1 MQINI
6 ETHMKLEVG
15 ISERLGEIL
24 SKTYGSCLL
33 IIDSGFSNTAM
44 GNIIKK
50 TLQNELD
57 LTIIE
62 TKSSNEP
69 TYDDID
75 AYLQTVEFK
84 TFQRNENLDKSVVL
98 GVGGGSA
105 MDIAKVI
112 AALLTNAGSP
122 LKYRGFDELQ
132 NPGVDCYLVPTTAGT
147 GSESSYNASLID
159 KGANKKMGING
170 RFMYATGS
178 FLDPAIMLDCPTE
191 IALSSAVDAFVHC
204 VEGFICNNSN
214 PISDGLAMRG
224 LELIWTGLSVFR
236 GEGKKIE
243 HWTNLMLGA
252 HIGGIV
258 QMNSGSGIAAAI
270 SYPLGV
276 YHSVPHG
283 IGGGIFAPGIMKFN
297 QQNGITKYSKL
308 NYISGGD
315 FVNDTVETFAEI
327 GVPQNLSQYGLFS
340 SHREHLVEI
349 MATQQAA
356 FDQNPI
362 AFNAKTD
369 FGKFITTYLE

>member
-24 SKTYGSCLL
+24 SKNYNSCLL
-33 IIDSGFSNTAM
+33 VIDSGFFSTKM
-44 GNIIKK
+44 GESIKM
-50 TLQNELD
+50 TLQNDLD

-62 TKSSNEP
+62 TKASNEP

-75 AYLQTVEFK
+75 AYLQTIEFK
-84 TFQRNENLDKSVVL
+84 TFQRNENLKKSVVL

-112 AALLTNAGSP
+112 AALVTNTGPP
-122 LKYRGFDELQ
+122 LEYRGFDELQ
-132 NPGVDCYLVPTTAGT
+132 NPGADCYLVPTTAGT

-159 KGANKKMGING
+159 KSSNKKMGING
-170 RFMYATGS
+170 RYMYAKGS
-178 FLDPAIMLDCPTE
+178 FLDPAIMLDCPRE

-204 VEGFICNNSN
+204 IEGFICKNSN

-236 GEGKKIE
+236 GDRENIE
-243 HWTNLMLGA
+243 HWMKLMLGA

-297 QQNGITKYSKL
+297 RQNGITKYNKL
-308 NYISGGD
+308 DYIADGD
-315 FVNDTVETFAEI
+315 FVRHTIETFAEI
-327 GVPQNLSQYGLFS
+327 GVPKTLSRYGLFAS
-340 SHREHLVEI
+340 DREHLVKI

-356 FDQNPI
+356 FDQNPV
-362 AFNAKTD
+362 AFSVKAD
-369 FGKFITTYLE
+369 FDNFITTYLE